1 MSTRKIGLLL
11 TVPLIIFLFVIMNTE
26 AAMANTTSID
36 TDASD
41 GCTGA
46 ATFPMLY
53 VGGKDGI
60 VFAQAAYEFD
70 DQCQP
75 VLVEEIRLDYVP
87 DSVNN
92 PEQKPFKTETIPV
105 IPPTRPIEQGDGV
118 TSVDTCH
125 LRTW

>member
-1 MSTRKIGLLL
+1 MSIRKIGLLL
-11 TVPLIIFLFVIMNTE
+11 TVPLIVILFVVMSTE
-26 AAMANTTSID
+26 VAIANTTDSVID

-53 VGGKDGI
+53 VGGEDGI

-92 PEQKPFKTETIPV
+92 PGQKPFKTKTIPV
-105 IPPTRPIEQGDGV
+105 IP
-118 TSVDTCH
+118 
-125 LRTW
+125 